1 VKPSGSRRGGTAIL
15 FAVALLAA
23 LVAGC
28 GGDGNGEG
36 DAQPSEVD
44 TAAQAAAERDAALAA
59 KARELIPIARQSQ
72 EGKTR
77 KEQLR
82 IAHAQAEL
90 LVIAEKDPE
99 AIAPLTA
106 ALEKPDYELITDIYS
121 FYIQLG
127 QPGSEGVLVEA
138 LNRQAFAPAGSQMAL
153 AFFASGDKRLI
164 RGARE
169 WASDHGATI
178 TGQPGGIG
186 PRWGSTGLPTPEI
199 PTAPPP
205 SP

>member
-1 VKPSGSRRGGTAIL
+1 LAIWL
-15 FAVALLAA
+15 IAVAAA
-23 LVAGC
+23 SC
-28 GGDGNGEG
+28 GGGGDEDDG
-36 DAQPSEVD
+36 Q
-44 TAAQAAAERDAALAA
+44 AAQGGVETAEEAAAERDAALAV
-59 KARELIPIARQSQ
+59 KAQRLIPIARQSQ
-72 EGKTR
+72 YGKSP
-77 KEQLR
+77 KESIR
-82 IAHAQAEL
+82 IANAQGEL
-90 LVIAEKDPE
+90 LVIAEKYPE
-99 AIAPLTA
+99 AVAPLTA
-106 ALEKPDYELITDIYS
+106 ALEKPDYDLITDIYS

-127 QPGSEGVLVEA
+127 HPGSEKVLVEA
-138 LNRQAFAPAGSQMAL
+138 LQRQGFTPTASPMAL
-153 AFFASGDKRLI
+153 AFYASGNKRLI